1 MIKQKFVIFLL
12 LASVTK
18 PFAQKLTLETCLKM
32 ADTANLNAKN
42 ALLEMQINQRKNKAY
57 NASRLPRVTYSGD
70 YKYNAIIPGQVVP
83 GAFFGG
89 APGTYSTVQ
98 FGVPYNLSN
107 TLQLNQL
114 LYNPQVNYG
123 LAALKINGEII
134 AIQQR
139 IVEQDVRQQVGSTF
153 FNLQAII
160 KQLTFID
167 GNIANMDK
175 LIQNMKAMVEQEMAI
190 QMEVD
195 KLQINHLT
203 LESSKQ
209 SLMASKDQ
217 LESYLKLLTGMN
229 PDAEIQIET
238 DGLVEKTILVDGN
251 TKNYLD
257 LELIASQQ
265 KMNSEERKGTKM
277 AYLPSLSLYGT
288 YNYNYNMKPEN
299 DYRVGIKGAFIG
311 IRLDWT
317 LFDGFEKHYNLQVN
331 RLNGE
336 KLANQHEFLSQ
347 QAAINEANTK
357 RLITVQANALKLSK
371 EQLKLAESVYHQTAL
386 KFEQGL
392 IGTNELITADNSLQQ
407 AQTNVVSAYVQLR
420 QAELTYLRSIGN
432 IH

>member
-1 MIKQKFVIFLL
+1 MIKQKFVIFLIL
-12 LASVTK
+12 SSVTK
-18 PFAQKLTLETCLKM
+18 PFAQKLDLETCLKM

-42 ALLEMQINQRKNKAY
+42 AYLETQIIRQKNKAF
-57 NASRLPRVTYSGD
+57 NAARLPHISYSGD

-83 GAFFGG
+83 AAFFGG
-89 APGTYSTVQ
+89 APGTFSTVQ

-114 LYNPQVNYG
+114 LYNPQENYG
-123 LAALKINGEII
+123 LAALRINGEIV

-160 KQLTFID
+160 KQLAFVD

-175 LIQNMKAMVEQEMAI
+175 LIQNMKAMVQQEMAI
-190 QMEVD
+190 QTEVD
-195 KLQINHLT
+195 KLQINRLT
-203 LESSKQ
+203 LENSKQSLESSKI
-209 SLMASKDQ
+209 Q

-229 PDAEIQIET
+229 QDAQIQIET
-238 DGLVEKTILVDGN
+238 DGLVEKSLLIDVT
-251 TKNYLD
+251 TKNYLE
-257 LELIASQQ
+257 LELLASQQ
-265 KMNSEERKGTKM
+265 KMNIEERKGTKM
-277 AYLPSLSLYGT
+277 AYLPNLSFYGT

-311 IRLDWT
+311 LRMDWT
-317 LFDGFEKHYNLQVN
+317 LFDGFEKHHNLQIN
-331 RLNGE
+331 ALNAE

-347 QAAINEANTK
+347 QAALNEANTK
-357 RLITVQANALKLSK
+357 RQISLQTKALELSK
-371 EQLKLAESVYHQTAL
+371 EQLTLAENVYHQTEL

-392 IGTNELITADNSLQQ
+392 IGTNELITADNNLQQ

-420 QAELTYLRSIGN
+420 QAELSYLRTIGN